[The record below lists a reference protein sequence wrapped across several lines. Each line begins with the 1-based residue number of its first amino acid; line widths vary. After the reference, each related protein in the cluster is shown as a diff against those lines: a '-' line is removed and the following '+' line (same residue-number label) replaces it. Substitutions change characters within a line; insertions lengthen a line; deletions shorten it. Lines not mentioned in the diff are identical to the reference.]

1 MTCFVRVD
9 QDRIVEV
16 IDFDPAGIYGPAFK
30 WHPCAPPARVG
41 MRYDALTRTAQA
53 PDATQVSPV
62 QFKLLFTPAERVAIQ
77 AARATDP
84 VIEDFMAIV
93 EDPRLTHVDL
103 GLKSTREAL
112 AYLSAQGL
120 ITAERAQAI
129 LSGVLQ

>member
-1 MTCFVRVD
+1 MKFA
-9 QDRIVEV
+9 RIENGVVVEL
-16 IDFDPAGIYGPAFK
+16 FDDDPRGRF
-30 WHPCAPPARVG
+30 HP
-41 MRYDALTRTAQA
+41 ALTFHEVTDDIRIGA
-53 PDATQVSPV
+53 PFVAPALLLTVSPV
-62 QFKLLFTPAERVAIQ
+62 EFKLLFTPAERVAIQ

-112 AYLSAQGL
+112 AYLGAQGL
-120 ITAERAQAI
+120 ITAERVQAI

>member
-1 MTCFVRVD
+1 MTCFVRTD
-9 QDRIVEV
+9 QGRIVEV
-16 IDFDPAGIYGPAFK
+16 IDFDPAGVFGAAFK
-30 WHPCAPPARVG
+30 WRPCEPPAEVG
-41 MRYDALTRTAQA
+41 MRYDPQSRR
-53 PDATQVSPV
+53 ATPMEAAQVSPV

-77 AARATDP
+77 AARASDP

-120 ITAERAQAI
+120 ITEERVPAI
-129 LSGVLQ
+129 LSGGLQ

>member
-1 MTCFVRVD
+1 MTCFVRTD
-9 QDRIVEV
+9 QGRIVEV
-16 IDFDPAGIYGPAFK
+16 IDFDPAGVFGPAFK
-30 WHPCAPPARVG
+30 WQPCEPPAEVG
-41 MRYDALTRTAQA
+41 MRYDPQSRRAT
-53 PDATQVSPV
+53 PMDAAQVSPV

-77 AARATDP
+77 AARASDP

-120 ITAERAQAI
+120 ITQERVQAI

>member
-1 MTCFVRVD
+1 MKFA
-9 QDRIVEV
+9 RIENDVVVEL
-16 IDFDPAGIYGPAFK
+16 FDDDPRGRF
-30 WHPCAPPARVG
+30 HP
-41 MRYDALTRTAQA
+41 ALTFNEVTGDIRIGA
-53 PDATQVSPV
+53 PFVAPALSLTVSPV
-62 QFKLLFTPAERVAIQ
+62 EFKLLFTPAERVAIQ

-112 AYLSAQGL
+112 AYLGAQGL
-120 ITAERAQAI
+120 ITAERVEAI

>member
-1 MTCFVRVD
+1 MTCFVRTD
-9 QDRIVEV
+9 QGWIVEV
-16 IDFDPAGIYGPAFK
+16 IDFDPVGVFGPTFK
-30 WHPCAPPARVG
+30 WQPCEPPAEVG
-41 MRYDALTRTAQA
+41 MRYDPQSRR
-53 PDATQVSPV
+53 ATPVDGAQVSPV

-77 AARATDP
+77 AARVSDP

-120 ITAERAQAI
+120 IAEERVQAI